1 MIGTYDVWLVSLSI
15 FVAVIASYVALDLA
29 SRVVA
34 SQGSKAARYWLVGG
48 AISMGTGIWSMHFIG
63 MLAFRLPIPMSYDIP
78 ITLISLLIAAL
89 VSGFALNTVSHG
101 ALSVR
106 RLLVA
111 GLLMGIGIASMH
123 YTGMAAMELDPPI
136 RYAPLLFSASVLIAI
151 AASVIALWIALQL
164 RSETILSAFWKKL
177 GSALVMGAAIA
188 GMHYTG
194 MTAANFAPDTV
205 CSVSPQ
211 DINNVWLASAI
222 GGFSFMFL
230 ATTLLISVF
239 DARLADHSAK
249 LAEKLRRLNADL
261 EKARR
266 FLGSVVDN
274 IPNMIFVKD
283 AKDLKYIHLNKAGEQ
298 LMGFS
303 EQELLGKSDGD
314 VFSGAQADS
323 LMAKDRETLGIG
335 HRVFIME
342 ERVKTKDGSEKI
354 LQTKKLPILDENGI
368 PQYLLGIS
376 EDITERKKTEQ
387 QLVLLAQYDTLTGL
401 PNRTLFRDRL
411 SLAMARAKRNE
422 QLVALMFLD
431 LDRFKE
437 INDTLGHTIGDEVLQ
452 GVAALLR
459 RTLRDTDTVARL
471 GGDEFTVILESLS
484 QVDEI
489 KIVTE
494 KIQRAFTNPLLIQG
508 REIFVT
514 ASVGI
519 TIYPFS
525 GTEIDDLLQA
535 ADIAMYRAKEEG
547 GNAYEFYSPEIKAQT
562 VERLEMEASLR
573 RAVEKQ
579 EFTLHYQ
586 PQVSVKSGRISGA
599 EALIRWN
606 SKELG
611 PIPPVQFIPLA
622 EKTGLILPIGEWI
635 LRTACAQCK
644 AWQDQGLP
652 ELLMSVNLSPRQFR
666 QKNLLEMITGVL
678 EDTGLDP
685 RLLELEITE
694 GTIMY
699 HAETAVALLRL
710 LHLLGVQLSV
720 DDFGTGYS
728 SLAYLKRF
736 PVQRLKIDQSFVRD
750 LTTNADDASIV
761 AAVVAM
767 AKSLK
772 LGVVAEG
779 VETREQL
786 AFLAGLHCDDYQG
799 YYFSRPV
806 PAE

>member
-1 MIGTYDVWLVSLSI
+1 
-15 FVAVIASYVALDLA
+15 
-29 SRVVA
+29 
-34 SQGSKAARYWLVGG
+34 
-48 AISMGTGIWSMHFIG
+48 
-63 MLAFRLPIPMSYDIP
+63 
-78 ITLISLLIAAL
+78 
-89 VSGFALNTVSHG
+89 
-101 ALSVR
+101 
-106 RLLVA
+106 
-111 GLLMGIGIASMH
+111 
-123 YTGMAAMELDPPI
+123 
-136 RYAPLLFSASVLIAI
+136 
-151 AASVIALWIALQL
+151 
-164 RSETILSAFWKKL
+164 
-177 GSALVMGAAIA
+177 
-188 GMHYTG
+188 
-194 MTAANFAPDTV
+194 
-205 CSVSPQ
+205 
-211 DINNVWLASAI
+211 
-222 GGFSFMFL
+222 
-230 ATTLLISVF
+230 
-239 DARLADHSAK
+239 
-249 LAEKLRRLNADL
+249 
-261 EKARR
+261 
-266 FLGSVVDN
+266 
-274 IPNMIFVKD
+274 
-283 AKDLKYIHLNKAGEQ
+283 
-298 LMGFS
+298 
-303 EQELLGKSDGD
+303 
-314 VFSGAQADS
+314 
-323 LMAKDRETLGIG
+323 
-335 HRVFIME
+335 
-342 ERVKTKDGSEKI
+342 
-354 LQTKKLPILDENGI
+354 
-368 PQYLLGIS
+368 
-376 EDITERKKTEQ
+376 
-387 QLVLLAQYDTLTGL
+387 
-401 PNRTLFRDRL
+401 
-411 SLAMARAKRNE
+411 
-422 QLVALMFLD
+422 MFLD

-437 INDTLGHTIGDEVLQ
+437 INDTLGHTIGDQVLQ
-452 GVAALLR
+452 AVAALLR

-484 QVDEI
+484 HVDEI
-489 KIVTE
+489 KMVTE
-494 KIQRAFTNPLLIQG
+494 KIQRVFTNPLLIQG

-562 VERLEMEASLR
+562 VERLEMEVSLR

-579 EFTLHYQ
+579 EFILHYQ
-586 PQVSVKSGRISGA
+586 PKVSVNSGRISGA

-606 SKELG
+606 LKELG
-611 PIPPVQFIPLA
+611 PIPPAQFIPLA
-622 EKTGLILPIGEWI
+622 EKIGLILPIGEWV

-666 QKNLLEMITGVL
+666 QKNLVEMITGVL

-699 HAETAVALLRL
+699 HAETAVALLQQ

-761 AAVVAM
+761 AAVIAM

-806 PAE
+806 PAEEFGRLFKNTAEAGAA